1 MSKTTIPRGGIT
13 ADAID
18 ATLIADDAISE
29 EHIDATV
36 ITGSTA
42 LAATPADTD
51 ELLISDAGTIKRIDY
66 SHIKSSPG
74 LSFIASATTTSNTGT
89 VDINGCFSSSFR
101 NYLLI
106 FEYTPSSN
114 GENPRI
120 RFKDTSNNAITS
132 SNYGYA
138 FSGQDFG
145 GGAENS
151 VGNNDDSAIQPGQGT
166 ANNENTD
173 FPAVSGVFHI
183 LNPFSSSNNLNFMGS
198 VLNRGNNGEFRQYSG
213 AGRFALQTQIA
224 GLQFFFG
231 SGNVNNANIKVYG
244 IVDS

>member
-1 MSKTTIPRGGIT
+1 MSKTTIPTGGIT
-13 ADAID
+13 ADAINS
-18 ATLIADDAISE
+18 TLIADDAISE
-29 EHIDATV
+29 EHLDATA
-36 ITGSTA
+36 ITGHTA

-51 ELLISDAGTIKRIDY
+51 ELIISDAGTLKRIDY

-74 LSFIASATTTSNTGT
+74 LSFIASATTSSNTGT

-114 GENPRI
+114 GENPKI
-120 RFKDTSNNAITS
+120 RFKDTSNNALTS

-151 VGNNDDSAIQPGQGT
+151 VSTGDSAIQPGQGT

-173 FPAVSGVFHI
+173 FPAISGVFHI
-183 LNPFSSSNNLNFMGS
+183 INPFSSSNNLNFMGS
-198 VLNRGNNGEFRQYSG
+198 VLQRGNNGEFRQYSC

-224 GLQFFFG
+224 GLQFFFS